1 MPGIDKLYRLIV
13 DALGTIIDFQARVRA
28 ISFYSAPV
36 VLVDGA
42 TITPDGADGVAF
54 EFTAATNGVRDF
66 HLPTNMEDGQPF
78 QITLKNTSG
87 GALTNTT
94 FAAGYHGTMTL
105 PATAKQ
111 RTYQFY
117 FDDSS
122 TLAYQTVQTAAD
134 VTI

>member
-1 MPGIDKLYRLIV
+1 MLEYLYRLLN
-13 DALGTIIDFQARVRA
+13 DALGTIIEWQCRIRA
-28 ISFYSAPV
+28 ISFYTAPV
-36 VLVDGA
+36 TLVDAA
-42 TITPDGADGVAF
+42 TITPNGGDGTIF
-54 EFTAATNGVRDF
+54 ELTAASDAIRAF
-66 HLPTNMEDGQPF
+66 ALPTNMEDGQPF

-87 GALTNTT
+87 GALTQTT

-105 PATAKQ
+105 PATGKQ